1 MKEWKVPRSYTGLP
15 WHDIESVQIHG
26 FGDASPKAY
35 GSCIYIVC
43 LYKNH
48 PVFSRLVI
56 SRARVAPLKS
66 VSLPRLEL
74 LGALLCARLVRFV
87 KKALRLSDETDI
99 RCWTDS
105 RVTLTWIKGNPS
117 WWKAFVANRVVEIQE
132 ITNPANWGFVKGSNN
147 EK

>member
-1 MKEWKVPRSYTGLP
+1 M
-15 WHDIESVQIHG
+15 
-26 FGDASPKAY
+26 
-35 GSCIYIVC
+35 
-43 LYKNH
+43 
-48 PVFSRLVI
+48 I

-105 RVTLTWIKGNPS
+105 RVTLAWIKGNPS
-117 WWKAFVANRVVEIQE
+117 RWKAFVANRVVEIQE

-147 EK
+147 PADLVTRGLLANELMSSELWLNGPSFIKFCI